1 MDNYS
6 FFLFSKLYECVNGIS
21 EEPYDLLFGEI
32 LTAYEQYDTSEYN
45 TSDKPEYECMLN
57 FLKSNNTNQ

>member
-32 LTAYEQYDTSEYN
+32 AQAYEQYEASEYN
-45 TSDKPEYECMLN
+45 TSNKPEYECMLAYLEAN
-57 FLKSNNTNQ
+57 KI